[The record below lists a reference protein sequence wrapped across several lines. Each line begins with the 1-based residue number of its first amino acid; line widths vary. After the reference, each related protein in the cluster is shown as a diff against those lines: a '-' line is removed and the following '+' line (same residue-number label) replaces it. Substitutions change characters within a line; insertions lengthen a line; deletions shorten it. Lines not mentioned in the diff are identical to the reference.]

1 MSYRNPQIIVD
12 RSAEIYAGMA
22 TAGADA
28 FNKYMAARKEAIEKA
43 EKQDAGLLK
52 AINAEREN
60 QEAKLNEGID
70 LAGGLNAAGDLV
82 SQYQTIYQDDA
93 DPLVSQIARVNLGQ
107 TDAFETKKLGN
118 KKMNLTD
125 GQLEVLMLLVRM
137 ALKRKHTQ
145 IQQLVLFLVN
155 MLYLE
160 IHLENN

>member
-93 DPLVSQIARVNLGQ
+93 DPLVSQIARVDLGQ
-107 TDAFETKKLGN
+107 TDAFETKKIREQENELDRWSARSIDAIGAYGAQSQ
-118 KKMNLTD
+118 TC
-125 GQLEVLMLLVRM
+125 LLYTSPSPRD
-137 ALKRKHTQ
+137 
-145 IQQLVLFLVN
+145 
-155 MLYLE
+155 
-160 IHLENN
+160 